1 MKWQHHRT
9 EQVLMEW
16 LRKIQN
22 VIPRKMTKSDV
33 TDHVLDCVALVKV
46 VHNDA
51 HSSLI
56 FAQNLDAAVLNFVV
70 INDECFYFH

>member
-1 MKWQHHRT
+1 MIVHLYGEKVAHLAVCRDD
-9 EQVLMEW
+9 VF
-16 LRKIQN
+16 K
-22 VIPRKMTKSDV
+22 KSDV
-33 TDHVLDCVALVKV
+33 TDHVFDCVALVKV